1 MGKSTLIHV
10 TNHSRYMNKND
21 YIIDNEQYVLG
32 KDKNGK
38 VHYIKEIQDVV
49 FPIVLEIDRIF
60 RKHNIP
66 YALAFGSCLGLY
78 NYAGFIPWDDDIDL
92 AFNYEDL
99 PRIIEAFKQDLKPEF
114 CFDCYETDVRY
125 NILQPTFKVKNKV
138 GPTMID
144 KNYRRMRDRIHSS
157 DGFFVDMVALV
168 GMKDDKTHLKL
179 LQKSRRRLIS
189 YAIQDAVFNH
199 DPLKLKAKM
208 KADEKKYAEMYKDE
222 PYVCQ
227 TPLLPFPP
235 QKGNLL
241 PREMVYPFREYDF
254 NGHKLFS
261 FNDVEGFLKFHYGEK
276 GLKYFD
282 GEKYIDRY
290 PKEKR
295 CIKHIKSFDFDK

>member
-1 MGKSTLIHV
+1 
-10 TNHSRYMNKND
+10 MNKNEF
-21 YIIDNEQYVLG
+21 IIDNEQYVLG

-49 FPIVLEIDRIF
+49 FKIVLEIDRVF
-60 RKHNIP
+60 RKNNIP
-66 YALAFGSCLGLY
+66 YALAFGSALGLY
-78 NYAGFIPWDDDIDL
+78 NYGGFIPWDDDMDL

-99 PRIIEAFKQDLKPEF
+99 PRIIAAFQKDLNPDF
-114 CFDCYETDVRY
+114 VFDCYETDKRY
-125 NILQPTFKVKNKV
+125 NILQPTIKVKNKV

-144 KNYRRMRDRIHSS
+144 KNGWSMPDRIHSS

-168 GMKDDKTHLKL
+168 GIPDAKTHQKL
-179 LQKSRRRLIS
+179 LNVSRRRLIS
-189 YAIQDAVFNH
+189 YGIQDTFFRH
-199 DPLKLKAKM
+199 DPLRLKAKM
-208 KADEKKYAEMYKDE
+208 KADEKKYAEMYKE
-222 PYVCQ
+222 APYVCQ

-235 QKGNLL
+235 QKGNML
-241 PREMVYPFREYDF
+241 PREMVYPFKEYDF

-261 FNDVEGFLKFHYGEK
+261 FNDLEGFLKFHYGEI

-295 CIKHIKSFDFDK
+295 VIKHIKSFDFDR